1 MLRIGT
7 TQRYHDPLIAGIN
20 DVQELS
26 KTHEALSRVKSE
38 IQHRI
43 LTHYLPLLLLLYG
56 ATIWMRSRIA
66 SPEMFLNAEPL
77 PHVIC
82 SRRAKERRGNGEAIE
97 HGNA

>member
-1 MLRIGT
+1 MMGMSGHSTGVCR
-7 TQRYHDPLIAGIN
+7 
-20 DVQELS
+20 
-26 KTHEALSRVKSE
+26 
-38 IQHRI
+38 
-43 LTHYLPLLLLLYG
+43 
-56 ATIWMRSRIA
+56 ATITVRVRIA

>member
-1 MLRIGT
+1 VSVAAI
-7 TQRYHDPLIAGIN
+7 
-20 DVQELS
+20 ELS
-26 KTHEALSRVKSE
+26 AEFAAGTNAADVAAHLFARDRE
-38 IQHRI
+38 HRTSI
-43 LTHYLPLLLLLYG
+43 TAKYS